1 MTHDV
6 SSALEERAR
15 LAAKRLGLT
24 MRKGPLRQGSERPDR
39 GGFMLINERSN
50 FIVAGQHFDLT
61 AEAVIEC
68 CDHIEDGTAPSQ
80 GWR

>member
-1 MTHDV
+1 MN
-6 SSALEERAR
+6 AEGRAR

-24 MRKGPLRQGSERPDR
+24 IRKGPLRTDSGRPNR
-39 GGFMLINERSN
+39 GGYMLLHEGSN
-50 FIVAGQHFDLT
+50 FIVAGQHFELT

-68 CDHIEDGTAPSQ
+68 CSHIQTGTAPYR